1 MIHITGSP
9 GWGHSTKDGPPL
21 VSKPG
26 NAAMFALRDSLAGTD
41 NPSQYLVKLSH
52 TQAGTHD
59 LRKDVTTYLR
69 IHQGRFLHP
78 VFIEQYRKRSLL
90 LTTLDSI
97 RNEPIT
103 VSKRVTQKLFGTG
116 TQEMSKRVTQKLFET
131 GTQEIESFSPPYLR
145 IFDTSILD
153 FDKGNRSTPEPLRVA
168 ISSGPLWNKS
178 WFDLIHTMLL
188 DEFEKRCD
196 NSFDDLI
203 YKGIPS

>member
-1 MIHITGSP
+1 MIHIIGSP

-26 NAAMFALRDSLAGTD
+26 NAAMSALRDSLAGTD

-103 VSKRVTQKLFGTG
+103 VSKRVP
-116 TQEMSKRVTQKLFET
+116 QKLFET
-131 GTQEIESFSPPYLR
+131 GSQEIESFSPPYLR

-168 ISSGPLWNKS
+168 ISSGPLWSKS
-178 WFDLIHTMLL
+178 WFDLMHTILL
-188 DEFEKRCD
+188 DEFEKRCG
-196 NSFDDLI
+196 NSIDDLV

>member
-1 MIHITGSP
+1 MIYITGSP

-103 VSKRVTQKLFGTG
+103 VSKRVTQKLF
-116 TQEMSKRVTQKLFET
+116 ET

-188 DEFEKRCD
+188 DEFEKRCG

>member
-1 MIHITGSP
+1 MIYITGSP

-78 VFIEQYRKRSLL
+78 VFIEQCRKRSLL

-103 VSKRVTQKLFGTG
+103 V
-116 TQEMSKRVTQKLFET
+116 SKRVTQKLFET

-153 FDKGNRSTPEPLRVA
+153 FDKGSRSTPEPLRVA

-196 NSFDDLI
+196 NSFDDLV

>member
-1 MIHITGSP
+1 MIYITGSS

-103 VSKRVTQKLFGTG
+103 VSKRVTQKLF
-116 TQEMSKRVTQKLFET
+116 ET

-153 FDKGNRSTPEPLRVA
+153 FDKGSRSTPEPLRVA

-196 NSFDDLI
+196 NSFDDLV